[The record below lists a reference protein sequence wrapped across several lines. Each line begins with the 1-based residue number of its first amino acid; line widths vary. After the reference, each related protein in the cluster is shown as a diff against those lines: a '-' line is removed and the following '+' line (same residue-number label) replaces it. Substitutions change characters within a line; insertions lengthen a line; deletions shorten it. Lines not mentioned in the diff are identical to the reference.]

1 MAQELQVKG
10 ALPVAMGP
18 PPAYKETNK
27 TKLYVIA
34 VTVTVVT
41 LLVLSFGVFY
51 LVFSAQTPTVVN
63 NLATEDDDQV
73 IIIRDVAFEMF
84 DGVPRNEK
92 MMAQGNTLIIQNVND
107 GYTATFDYDKNIVMI
122 KNLTTNS
129 CYFTPLDSIPGNMNV
144 ENLDNILP
152 FFFRATNLTAGVQ
165 LLNHPNARIF
175 ANRLEPIP
183 AGYVKLTDT
192 DQCIDSF
199 WIEPKNTE
207 ATRNVR
213 QAVTVEFFKCWSNV
227 ISLGYGT
234 YQPGSIV
241 LQSLNSVQFMFRS
254 TKKKKI
260 SIVETRDD

>member
-51 LVFSAQTPTVVN
+51 IVFSAQTPTVVN

-92 MMAQGNTLIIQNVND
+92 MMVQGNTLIIQNVND
-107 GYTATFDYDKNIVMI
+107 GYTATFDYDKNIVMM

-129 CYFTPLDSIPGNMNV
+129 CYFTPLDSIPENMNV

-152 FFFRATNLTAGVQ
+152 FFFRETNLTTDK
-165 LLNHPNARIF
+165 LLNHSNARIL
-175 ANRLEPIP
+175 ATEIEPIP
-183 AGYVKLTDT
+183 AGYVKLTNT

-199 WIEPKNTE
+199 WIEPMNTE

-213 QAVTVEFFKCWSNV
+213 QAASPIGREVQEVQERPEIASRAVWIIVTDCEIIIIFF
-227 ISLGYGT
+227 
-234 YQPGSIV
+234 
-241 LQSLNSVQFMFRS
+241 
-254 TKKKKI
+254 
-260 SIVETRDD
+260 